1 MPLCDSLIKKIH
13 RLAAVFKKH
22 CSKVHLSTSTKYA
35 IRCHCTDL
43 GALILLGWHSS
54 GHFSTVVAAQ
64 SCSFYSPVLPYKLDA
79 AGCLRWRF
87 VQLCH
92 GCLRPSQGSVAQLI
106 SWSPFPVTSV
116 NTQESQRRRKGSRRM
131 ERYAIRN
138 YKFIRWLSTRE
149 EKELFKLRDH
159 VDIRTYGC

>member
-1 MPLCDSLIKKIH
+1 MPLCDSLIKKTH

-22 CSKVHLSTSTKYA
+22 CSNVHLSTSTKYA

-43 GALILLGWHSS
+43 GAFILLGWHPS
-54 GHFSTVVAAQ
+54 GHFSTVVEAQ
-64 SCSFYSPVLPYKLDA
+64 SCSFYSPVLPYKLGT

-92 GCLRPSQGSVAQLI
+92 GCLRPCQDSAAQLT
-106 SWSPFPVTSV
+106 SWSPFPAPSV
-116 NTQESQRRRKGSRRM
+116 NTQEVEGKKGSKRV
-131 ERYAIRN
+131 EGYAIRN

-149 EKELFKLRDH
+149 EKEVFKLRDH

>member
-43 GALILLGWHSS
+43 GALILLGWHPS

-64 SCSFYSPVLPYKLDA
+64 SCSFYSPVLPYKLHTS
-79 AGCLRWRF
+79 GWRWRF
-87 VQLCH
+87 VQLHH
-92 GCLRPSQGSVAQLI
+92 GCLRPCQDSVASAQLI
-106 SWSPFPVTSV
+106 SWSPFPVSSV
-116 NTQESQRRRKGSRRM
+116 NMQEVRGGKKV
-131 ERYAIRN
+131 A
-138 YKFIRWLSTRE
+138 RE
-149 EKELFKLRDH
+149 WRGMQLETINSSD
-159 VDIRTYGC
+159 G